1 VEHHRAAAAELHA
14 EYAARS
20 GSSGRRAHITG
31 RSGDAKILGSY
42 VAHARLAADEVGA
55 YLWALRN
62 GTERHAFVLVLVLA
76 IFNQVG
82 I

>member
-20 GSSGRRAHITG
+20 GSSGRRAHIPNS
-31 RSGDAKILGSY
+31 RSGDAKILGSC
-42 VAHARLAADEVGA
+42 VAHARLAADEVCA

-76 IFNQVG
+76 IFNQA
-82 I
+82 

>member
-1 VEHHRAAAAELHA
+1 M
-14 EYAARS
+14 
-20 GSSGRRAHITG
+20 TG

>member
-1 VEHHRAAAAELHA
+1 MEHHRAAAAELHA

-20 GSSGRRAHITG
+20 GSSGRRAHIAG
-31 RSGDAKILGSY
+31 RSGDALVGSC

>member
-1 VEHHRAAAAELHA
+1 MEHHRAAAAELHA

-31 RSGDAKILGSY
+31 RSGDASVGSC
-42 VAHARLAADEVGA
+42 VAHARLAADEVRA